1 METAQLWLTI
11 ISSLF
16 GLSGTVI
23 GVVAWIYKRGETDA
37 ASTKSLAGIKEDVG
51 KLEKMLKEAKD
62 ERHDQFKE
70 LESKLDKRIL
80 DVDQRFREV
89 DQKIAALQGAI
100 NLLRDQR
107 GEDRQ
112 YLLENYMKVD
122 DIDKIEVRVLQ
133 NQKTILD
140 AVSKLESKLD
150 RVLEGG
156 NMKLIPHRSS

>member
-1 METAQLWLTI
+1 METAQVWLTI
-11 ISSLF
+11 VTSLF
-16 GLSGTVI
+16 GLSGTLI
-23 GVVAWIYKRGETDA
+23 GVVSWIYKRGETDA
-37 ASTKSLAGIKEDVG
+37 ASTKSLAGIKADVG

-70 LESKLDKRIL
+70 LESKLEKRIL

-140 AVSKLESKLD
+140 AVSKLEGKLD

-156 NMKLIPHRSS
+156 NTKLIPHRSS